1 MPKYQIEIVHTS
13 GHTIEAEDH
22 DHALEIAAELSDDIK
37 SRKYFMF
44 GEWRAR
50 EIKADKPSQLLPQ
63 NPYGHTERLI
73 PNEHPIFMGVDLA
86 APDKSD
92 YSAQVPAEYL
102 GGGGDF
108 GGSGASSSYSSD
120 SSSSDSSCS
129 SDSSGSSSSGE

>member
-44 GEWRAR
+44 GEWRAT

-73 PNEHPIFMGVDLA
+73 PNEQPIFMGVDLA

-92 YSAQVPAEYL
+92 YSADVPAEYL

-108 GGSGASSSYSSD
+108 GGGGASSSYSSD
-120 SSSSDSSCS
+120 SSSTYSS
-129 SDSSGSSSSGE
+129 SDSSGASSSGE